1 MEKDALTFNNLQQ
14 ILDDFTKDVA
24 ETYRSLLL
32 RDGKNATGSLI
43 SSIKPM
49 TPELVDGT
57 FECSLSLAPHWK
69 YVENGRRPGKFPP
82 IENILEWVKVKP
94 ELVRPNRLGRKELS
108 SNQKAPAGRLIAPK
122 QLAFLVARKIAT
134 KGIQPGNQLE
144 EAMDIVYARW
154 KDRIDAAI
162 TADIE
167 SIL

>member
-1 MEKDALTFNNLQQ
+1 MTFNNLQQ
-14 ILDDFTKDVA
+14 ALDDFTKDVA
-24 ETYRSLLL
+24 ETYRGLLL
-32 RDGKNATGSLI
+32 RDGKNATGELI
-43 SSIKPM
+43 SSIHPM
-49 TPELVDGT
+49 TPELVNGT

-82 IENILEWVKVKP
+82 IDNILEWVKAKP
-94 ELVRPNRLGRKELS
+94 QLARPNRLDRKELV
-108 SNQKAPAGRLIAPK
+108 PK

-144 EAMDIVYARW
+144 EAIDIVYARW

-167 SIL
+167 TVI

>member
-14 ILDDFTKDVA
+14 VLDDFTKDVA
-24 ETYRSLLL
+24 ETYRGLLL
-32 RDGKNATGSLI
+32 RDGKNATGELI

-49 TPELVDGT
+49 TSELVDGT
-57 FECSLSLAPHWK
+57 FQCSLSLAPHWK
-69 YVENGRRPGKFPP
+69 YVENGRRPGRFPP
-82 IENILEWVKVKP
+82 IDNILEWVKAKP
-94 ELVRPNRLGRKELS
+94 QLARPNRLDRKE
-108 SNQKAPAGRLIAPK
+108 ITPK

-167 SIL
+167 ASL

>member
-14 ILDDFTKDVA
+14 VLDDFIKDVA
-24 ETYRSLLL
+24 ETYRGLLL
-32 RDGKNATGSLI
+32 RDGKNATGELI

-69 YVENGRRPGKFPP
+69 YVENGRKAGKFPP
-82 IENILEWVKVKP
+82 IDNILDWVKAKP
-94 ELVRPNRLGRKELS
+94 QLARPNRLDRKE
-108 SNQKAPAGRLIAPK
+108 ITPK
-122 QLAFLVARKIAT
+122 QLAFLVARKIAN

-144 EAMDIVYARW
+144 EAIDIVYARW

-162 TADIE
+162 TVDIE
-167 SIL
+167 TIL

>member
-14 ILDDFTKDVA
+14 VLDDFTKDVA
-24 ETYRSLLL
+24 ETYRGLLL
-32 RDGKNATGSLI
+32 RDGKNATGELI

-49 TPELVDGT
+49 TPELVNGA

-82 IENILEWVKVKP
+82 IDNILDWVKAKP
-94 ELVRPNRLGRKELS
+94 QLARPNRLDGK
-108 SNQKAPAGRLIAPK
+108 KITPK

-144 EAMDIVYARW
+144 EAIDIVYARW

>member
-14 ILDDFTKDVA
+14 VLDDFTKDVA

-32 RDGKNATGSLI
+32 RDGKNATGELI
-43 SSIKPM
+43 SSIRPM
-49 TPELVDGT
+49 TPELVNGA

-82 IENILEWVKVKP
+82 IDNILEWVKVKP
-94 ELVRPNRLGRKELS
+94 ELARPNRLDRKE
-108 SNQKAPAGRLIAPK
+108 ITPK

-144 EAMDIVYARW
+144 EALAIVYARW

-167 SIL
+167 NII

>member
-1 MEKDALTFNNLQQ
+1 MTFNNLQQ
-14 ILDDFTKDVA
+14 VLDDFTKDVA
-24 ETYRSLLL
+24 ETYKSLLL
-32 RDGKNATGSLI
+32 RDGKNATGELI

-49 TPELVDGT
+49 TPEIVDGA

-82 IENILEWVKVKP
+82 IDNILDWVKTKP
-94 ELVRPNRLGRKELS
+94 QLARPNRLDRKE
-108 SNQKAPAGRLIAPK
+108 ITPK

-167 SIL
+167 ASL

>member
-1 MEKDALTFNNLQQ
+1 MEKDTLTFNNLQQ
-14 ILDDFTKDVA
+14 VLDDFTKDVA
-24 ETYRSLLL
+24 ETYRGLLL
-32 RDGKNATGSLI
+32 RDGKNATGELI

-69 YVENGRRPGKFPP
+69 YVENGRKAGKFPP
-82 IENILEWVKVKP
+82 IDNILEWVKAKP
-94 ELVRPNRLGRKELS
+94 QLARPNRLDRKEL
-108 SNQKAPAGRLIAPK
+108 APK

-167 SIL
+167 ASL

>member
-14 ILDDFTKDVA
+14 VLDDFTKDVA
-24 ETYRSLLL
+24 ETYRGLLL
-32 RDGKNATGSLI
+32 RDGKNATGELI

-49 TPELVDGT
+49 TPELVNGA

-82 IENILEWVKVKP
+82 IDNILDWVKAKP
-94 ELVRPNRLGRKELS
+94 QLARPNRLDRKE
-108 SNQKAPAGRLIAPK
+108 IAPK

-144 EAMDIVYARW
+144 EAIDIVYTRW

-167 SIL
+167 NII

>member
-14 ILDDFTKDVA
+14 ALDDFTKDVA
-24 ETYRSLLL
+24 ETYRRLLL
-32 RDGKNATGSLI
+32 RDGKNATGELI

-49 TPELVDGT
+49 TPELVNGI

-69 YVENGRRPGKFPP
+69 YVENGRKPGKFPP
-82 IENILEWVKVKP
+82 IDNNVPSDFTLGGNILEWVKTKP
-94 ELVRPNRLGRKELS
+94 QLARPNRLDRKEIS
-108 SNQKAPAGRLIAPK
+108 QK

>member
-14 ILDDFTKDVA
+14 DLDDFIKDVA
-24 ETYRSLLL
+24 ETYRGLLL
-32 RDGKNATGSLI
+32 RDGKNATGELI

-49 TPELVDGT
+49 TPELVNGT

-82 IENILEWVKVKP
+82 IDNILDWVKAKP
-94 ELVRPNRLGRKELS
+94 QLARPNRLDRKEL
-108 SNQKAPAGRLIAPK
+108 APK

-134 KGIQPGNQLE
+134 SGIQPGNQLE

-167 SIL
+167 TIL

>member
-14 ILDDFTKDVA
+14 ALDDFTKDVA
-24 ETYRSLLL
+24 ETYKSLLL
-32 RDGKNATGSLI
+32 RDGKNATGELI

-49 TPELVDGT
+49 TPELVDGA

-82 IENILEWVKVKP
+82 IDNILEWVKAKP
-94 ELVRPNRLGRKELS
+94 QLARPNRLDRKE
-108 SNQKAPAGRLIAPK
+108 ITPK

-134 KGIQPGNQLE
+134 SGIQPGNQLE
-144 EAMDIVYARW
+144 EAIDIVYAQW

>member
-1 MEKDALTFNNLQQ
+1 MTFNNLQRV
-14 ILDDFTKDVA
+14 LDDFTKDVA
-24 ETYRSLLL
+24 ETYKSLLL
-32 RDGKNATGSLI
+32 RDGKNATGELRSPNVKSGGTLL
-43 SSIKPM
+43 SSIRPM
-49 TPELVDGT
+49 TPELVNGA

-82 IENILEWVKVKP
+82 VENILEWVKAKP
-94 ELVRPNRLGRKELS
+94 QLARPNRLDRKEL
-108 SNQKAPAGRLIAPK
+108 APK
-122 QLAFLVARKIAT
+122 QLAFLVARKIAN

-167 SIL
+167 TVI

>member
-1 MEKDALTFNNLQQ
+1 MTFNNLQQ
-14 ILDDFTKDVA
+14 VLDDFTKDVA
-24 ETYRSLLL
+24 ETYRGLLL
-32 RDGKNATGSLI
+32 RDGKNATGELI

-49 TPELVDGT
+49 TPEIVDGT
-57 FECSLSLAPHWK
+57 FQCSLSLAPHWK
-69 YVENGRRPGKFPP
+69 YVESGRKAGKFPP
-82 IENILEWVKVKP
+82 IDNNVPSGFTSGGNILDWVKTKQQ
-94 ELVRPNRLGRKELS
+94 LARPNRLDRKEIP
-108 SNQKAPAGRLIAPK
+108 QK

>member
-1 MEKDALTFNNLQQ
+1 MEKDTLTFNNLQQ
-14 ILDDFTKDVA
+14 VLDDFIKDVA
-24 ETYRSLLL
+24 ETYKSLLL
-32 RDGKNATGSLI
+32 RDGKNATGELI
-43 SSIKPM
+43 SSIRPM

-82 IENILEWVKVKP
+82 IDNILDWVKAKP
-94 ELVRPNRLGRKELS
+94 QLVRPNRLDRKEIS
-108 SNQKAPAGRLIAPK
+108 PK

-134 KGIQPGNQLE
+134 SGIQPGNQLE
-144 EAMDIVYARW
+144 KAMDIVYARW

-167 SIL
+167 TVI

>member
-1 MEKDALTFNNLQQ
+1 MTFNNLQQ
-14 ILDDFTKDVA
+14 VLDDFTKDVA
-24 ETYRSLLL
+24 ETCRGLLL
-32 RDGKNATGSLI
+32 RDGKNATGELI

-49 TPELVDGT
+49 TPELVNGT

-82 IENILEWVKVKP
+82 IDNILDWVKAKP
-94 ELVRPNRLGRKELS
+94 QLARPNRLDRKE
-108 SNQKAPAGRLIAPK
+108 IAPK
-122 QLAFLVARKIAT
+122 QLAFLVARKIAN

-167 SIL
+167 TIL

>member
-14 ILDDFTKDVA
+14 VLDDFTKDVA
-24 ETYRSLLL
+24 ETYKSLLL
-32 RDGKNATGSLI
+32 RDGKNATGELI

-49 TPELVDGT
+49 TPELVNGT

-82 IENILEWVKVKP
+82 IDNILEWVKAKP
-94 ELVRPNRLGRKELS
+94 QLARPNRLDRKEIS
-108 SNQKAPAGRLIAPK
+108 PK
-122 QLAFLVARKIAT
+122 QLACLVARKSAT

-167 SIL
+167 TVI

>member
-1 MEKDALTFNNLQQ
+1 MTFNNLQQ
-14 ILDDFTKDVA
+14 VLDDFTKDVA
-24 ETYRSLLL
+24 ETYKSLLL
-32 RDGKNATGSLI
+32 RDGKNATGELI
-43 SSIKPM
+43 SSIRPM

-82 IENILEWVKVKP
+82 IDNILDWVKAKP
-94 ELVRPNRLGRKELS
+94 QLVRPNRLDRKEIS
-108 SNQKAPAGRLIAPK
+108 PK

-134 KGIQPGNQLE
+134 SGIQPGNQLE
-144 EAMDIVYARW
+144 KAMDIVYARW

-167 SIL
+167 TVI

>member
-1 MEKDALTFNNLQQ
+1 MEKDGLTFNNLQQ
-14 ILDDFTKDVA
+14 VLDDFTKDVA

-32 RDGKNATGSLI
+32 RDGKNATGELI

-49 TPELVDGT
+49 TPELVNGT

-94 ELVRPNRLGRKELS
+94 ELVRPNRLGRKEL
-108 SNQKAPAGRLIAPK
+108 APK

>member
-1 MEKDALTFNNLQQ
+1 MTFNNLQQ
-14 ILDDFTKDVA
+14 VLDDFIKDVA
-24 ETYRSLLL
+24 ETYRGLLL
-32 RDGKNATGSLI
+32 RDGKNATGELI
-43 SSIKPM
+43 SSIRPM

-69 YVENGRRPGKFPP
+69 YVESGRRPGKFPP
-82 IENILEWVKVKP
+82 IDNILEWVNNVPSNFTLGVKAKP
-94 ELVRPNRLGRKELS
+94 QLARPNRLDRKEL
-108 SNQKAPAGRLIAPK
+108 APK

-167 SIL
+167 TVI

>member
-14 ILDDFTKDVA
+14 VLDDFTKDVA
-24 ETYRSLLL
+24 ETYRGLLL
-32 RDGKNATGSLI
+32 RDGKKATGELI

-49 TPELVDGT
+49 TPLLVNGT
-57 FECSLSLAPHWK
+57 FQCSLSLAPHWK

-82 IENILEWVKVKP
+82 IANILDWVKTKP
-94 ELVRPNRLGRKELS
+94 QLARPNRLDRKEL
-108 SNQKAPAGRLIAPK
+108 APK

-144 EAMDIVYARW
+144 EAIDIVYARW

-162 TADIE
+162 TSDIE
-167 SIL
+167 TIL

>member
-14 ILDDFTKDVA
+14 VLDDFTKDVA
-24 ETYRSLLL
+24 ETYRGLLL
-32 RDGKNATGSLI
+32 RDGKNATGELI

-57 FECSLSLAPHWK
+57 FQCSLSLAPHWK

-82 IENILEWVKVKP
+82 IDNILEWVKAKP
-94 ELVRPNRLGRKELS
+94 QLARPNRLDRKEL
-108 SNQKAPAGRLIAPK
+108 APK

-144 EAMDIVYARW
+144 EALDIVYARW

-167 SIL
+167 DTL

>member
-1 MEKDALTFNNLQQ
+1 MTFNNLQQ

-82 IENILEWVKVKP
+82 IENILEWVKAKP
-94 ELVRPNRLGRKELS
+94 ELARPNRLDRKEL
-108 SNQKAPAGRLIAPK
+108 APK

-144 EAMDIVYARW
+144 EAIDIVYARW

-167 SIL
+167 ASL

>member
-14 ILDDFTKDVA
+14 VLDDFTKDVA
-24 ETYRSLLL
+24 ETYKSLLL
-32 RDGKNATGSLI
+32 RDGKNATGELI

-49 TPELVDGT
+49 TPELVDGI

-69 YVENGRRPGKFPP
+69 YVENGRKAGKFPP
-82 IENILEWVKVKP
+82 IDNILDWVKAKP
-94 ELVRPNRLGRKELS
+94 QLARPNRLDRKEL
-108 SNQKAPAGRLIAPK
+108 APK

-134 KGIQPGNQLE
+134 GGIQPGNQLE
-144 EAMDIVYARW
+144 EAIDIVYTRL

-167 SIL
+167 DIL

>member
-14 ILDDFTKDVA
+14 VLGDFTKDVA
-24 ETYRSLLL
+24 ETYKSLLL
-32 RDGKNATGSLI
+32 RDGKNATGELI

-49 TPELVDGT
+49 TPELVNGA

-69 YVENGRRPGKFPP
+69 YVENGRKAGKFPP
-82 IENILEWVKVKP
+82 IDNILDWVKSKP
-94 ELVRPNRLGRKELS
+94 QLARPNRLDRKE
-108 SNQKAPAGRLIAPK
+108 ITPK

-144 EAMDIVYARW
+144 EAIDIVYARW

-167 SIL
+167 AIL

>member
-14 ILDDFTKDVA
+14 VLDDFTKDVA
-24 ETYRSLLL
+24 ETYRGLLL
-32 RDGKNATGSLI
+32 RDGKNATGELI

-49 TPELVDGT
+49 TPELVDGA

-82 IENILEWVKVKP
+82 IANILEWVKAKP
-94 ELVRPNRLGRKELS
+94 QLTRPNRLDRKEL
-108 SNQKAPAGRLIAPK
+108 APK
-122 QLAFLVARKIAT
+122 HLAFLVARKIAT

-144 EAMDIVYARW
+144 EALDIVYARW

>member
-14 ILDDFTKDVA
+14 VLDDFTKDVA
-24 ETYRSLLL
+24 ETYRGLLL
-32 RDGKNATGSLI
+32 RDGKNATGELI

-49 TPELVDGT
+49 TPELVDGA

-82 IENILEWVKVKP
+82 IDNILDWVKTKP
-94 ELVRPNRLGRKELS
+94 ELARPNRLDRKEL
-108 SNQKAPAGRLIAPK
+108 APK
-122 QLAFLVARKIAT
+122 QLAFLVARKIAA

-144 EAMDIVYARW
+144 EALDIVYARW

-167 SIL
+167 DYL

>member
-1 MEKDALTFNNLQQ
+1 MTFNNLQQ
-14 ILDDFTKDVA
+14 VLDDFIKDVA
-24 ETYRSLLL
+24 ETYKSLLL
-32 RDGKNATGSLI
+32 RDGKNATGELI

-49 TPELVDGT
+49 TPELVDGA
-57 FECSLSLAPHWK
+57 FQCSLSLAPHWK

-82 IENILEWVKVKP
+82 IDNILDWVKAKP
-94 ELVRPNRLGRKELS
+94 QLARPNRLDRKE
-108 SNQKAPAGRLIAPK
+108 ITPK

-167 SIL
+167 ASL

>member
-1 MEKDALTFNNLQQ
+1 MTFNNLQQ
-14 ILDDFTKDVA
+14 ALDDFTKDVA
-24 ETYRSLLL
+24 ETYRGLLL
-32 RDGKNATGSLI
+32 RDGKNATGELI
-43 SSIKPM
+43 SSIRPM
-49 TPELVDGT
+49 TPELVDGA

-82 IENILEWVKVKP
+82 IDNILDWVKAKP
-94 ELVRPNRLGRKELS
+94 ELTRPNRLDRKEL
-108 SNQKAPAGRLIAPK
+108 APK

-144 EAMDIVYARW
+144 EALDIVYARW

-167 SIL
+167 TVI

>member
-14 ILDDFTKDVA
+14 VLDDFTKDVA
-24 ETYRSLLL
+24 ETYKSLLL
-32 RDGKNATGSLI
+32 RDGKNATGELI
-43 SSIKPM
+43 SSIRPM

-69 YVENGRRPGKFPP
+69 YVENGRHPGKFPP
-82 IENILEWVKVKP
+82 IDNILDWVKAKP
-94 ELVRPNRLGRKELS
+94 QLVRPNRLDRKEIS
-108 SNQKAPAGRLIAPK
+108 PK

-134 KGIQPGNQLE
+134 SGIQPGNQLE

-167 SIL
+167 TVI

>member
-14 ILDDFTKDVA
+14 VLDDFTKDVA
-24 ETYRSLLL
+24 ETYKSLLL
-32 RDGKNATGSLI
+32 RDGKNATGELI
-43 SSIKPM
+43 SSIRPM

-69 YVENGRRPGKFPP
+69 YVENGRKAGKFPP
-82 IENILEWVKVKP
+82 IDNILDWVKAKQQ
-94 ELVRPNRLGRKELS
+94 LARPNRLDRKEL
-108 SNQKAPAGRLIAPK
+108 APK

-134 KGIQPGNQLE
+134 SGIQPGNQLE
-144 EAMDIVYARW
+144 EAIDIVYARW

-167 SIL
+167 ASL

>member
-14 ILDDFTKDVA
+14 VLDDFTKDVA
-24 ETYRSLLL
+24 ETYKSLLL
-32 RDGKNATGSLI
+32 RDGKNATGELI
-43 SSIKPM
+43 SSIRPM

-57 FECSLSLAPHWK
+57 FQCSLSLAPHWK

-82 IENILEWVKVKP
+82 IDNILDWVKAKP
-94 ELVRPNRLGRKELS
+94 QLARPNRLDRKEIS
-108 SNQKAPAGRLIAPK
+108 PK

-134 KGIQPGNQLE
+134 SGIQPGNQLE
-144 EAMDIVYARW
+144 KAMDIVYARW

-167 SIL
+167 TVI

>member
-14 ILDDFTKDVA
+14 VLDDFTKDVA
-24 ETYRSLLL
+24 ETYKSLLL
-32 RDGKNATGSLI
+32 RDGKNATGELI
-43 SSIKPM
+43 SSIHPM

-82 IENILEWVKVKP
+82 IDNILEWVKAKP
-94 ELVRPNRLGRKELS
+94 QLARPNRLDRKEL
-108 SNQKAPAGRLIAPK
+108 APK

-167 SIL
+167 TIL

>member
-1 MEKDALTFNNLQQ
+1 MIFNNLQQ
-14 ILDDFTKDVA
+14 VLDDFTKDVA
-24 ETYRSLLL
+24 ETYKSLLL
-32 RDGKNATGSLI
+32 RDGKNATGELI

-49 TPELVDGT
+49 TPELVNGA

-82 IENILEWVKVKP
+82 MDNILDWVKAKP
-94 ELVRPNRLGRKELS
+94 QLARPNRLDRKEL
-108 SNQKAPAGRLIAPK
+108 APK
-122 QLAFLVARKIAT
+122 QLAFLVARKIAA

-167 SIL
+167 AIL

>member
-1 MEKDALTFNNLQQ
+1 MTFNNLQQ
-14 ILDDFTKDVA
+14 VLDDFTKDVA

-32 RDGKNATGSLI
+32 RDGKNATGELI

-49 TPELVDGT
+49 TPELVDGA
-57 FECSLSLAPHWK
+57 FGCSLSLAPHWK

-82 IENILEWVKVKP
+82 IDNILEWVKAKP
-94 ELVRPNRLGRKELS
+94 QLARPNRLDRKE
-108 SNQKAPAGRLIAPK
+108 IAPK
-122 QLAFLVARKIAT
+122 QLAFLVARKIAN

-144 EAMDIVYARW
+144 EALDIVYARW

>member
-14 ILDDFTKDVA
+14 VLDDFTKDVA
-24 ETYRSLLL
+24 ETYKSLLL
-32 RDGKNATGSLI
+32 RDGKNATGELI

-49 TPELVDGT
+49 APELVDGT

-82 IENILEWVKVKP
+82 VENILDWVKAKP
-94 ELVRPNRLGRKELS
+94 QLARPNRLGRKE
-108 SNQKAPAGRLIAPK
+108 ITPK
-122 QLAFLVARKIAT
+122 QLAFLVARKIAN

-167 SIL
+167 TVI

>member
-14 ILDDFTKDVA
+14 VLDDFTKDVA
-24 ETYRSLLL
+24 ETYRGLLL
-32 RDGKNATGSLI
+32 RDGKNATGELI
-43 SSIKPM
+43 SSIRPM
-49 TPELVDGT
+49 TPELVNGA

-82 IENILEWVKVKP
+82 IDNILDWVKAKP
-94 ELVRPNRLGRKELS
+94 QLVRPNRLDRKE
-108 SNQKAPAGRLIAPK
+108 ITPK

-144 EAMDIVYARW
+144 EALDIVYARW

-162 TADIE
+162 TADIDLATGLQVE
-167 SIL
+167 RY